1 MDWGI
6 LFAFFGA
13 SFALTVLPGPD
24 LLYVLTLSFSNN
36 RIAALQLSWGLTT
49 GLLFHTAFV
58 ALGWSQVLITFPHF
72 VWLIKMIGAGYL
84 FFLALRALRE
94 APNVNSQKE
103 LLSTAGN
110 YFWRGLIMNLTNP
123 KVTLFFMIFFPGF
136 IFSQE
141 WALPLQFALLGVIFW
156 GQSLFV
162 FFLVI
167 FFGDKVQRNLVGDNF
182 YKYQN
187 KVQALVLMTIALL
200 LLYSI

>member
-1 MDWGI
+1 
-6 LFAFFGA
+6 
-13 SFALTVLPGPD
+13 
-24 LLYVLTLSFSNN
+24 
-36 RIAALQLSWGLTT
+36 
-49 GLLFHTAFV
+49 
-58 ALGWSQVLITFPHF
+58 
-72 VWLIKMIGAGYL
+72 
-84 FFLALRALRE
+84 
-94 APNVNSQKE
+94 
-103 LLSTAGN
+103 
-110 YFWRGLIMNLTNP
+110 MNLTNP

-136 IFSQE
+136 IFSQQ

-167 FFGDKVQRNLVGDNF
+167 FLGDKVQRNLVGDNF

>member
-94 APNVNSQKE
+94 APNVNSQKK

-141 WALPLQFALLGVIFW
+141 WALPFNLLYW
-156 GQSLFV
+156 EL
-162 FFLVI
+162 
-167 FFGDKVQRNLVGDNF
+167 FFGDNLF
-182 YKYQN
+182 
-187 KVQALVLMTIALL
+187 
-200 LLYSI
+200 SFFFW

>member
-123 KVTLFFMIFFPGF
+123 KVTLFFMIFFLGLFFSTMGSPPTIFF
-136 IFSQE
+136 IGSYFLGTISFS
-141 WALPLQFALLGVIFW
+141 FFFGD
-156 GQSLFV
+156 

-167 FFGDKVQRNLVGDNF
+167 RCNG
-182 YKYQN
+182 
-187 KVQALVLMTIALL
+187 ILL
-200 LLYSI
+200 GIIFISIKIKFRHLF